1 MTSCRVLHYQLTKEE
16 TPGLGFL
23 CNDSAWH
30 ADNIQKWMVIAP
42 RLHSGIAQK
51 DGGKGK
57 SSKWQN
63 FEQCIWLFI
72 LSGKRDGGGIDM
84 HWLIGYC
91 WMARN
96 LNGTQ
101 SENWGGRGLRKRY
114 ENRPLQMDIQCED
127 IYIPCECI
135 PKGDFSKENF
145 NNQMDKMTIKYR
157 CQLAS
162 FPQTPL
168 LLPTV
173 SWAKQQ
179 RWKFYTSS
187 ARPFTH
193 QGQFGYSF
201 SWVRNIPTT
210 KTNTET
216 LIQLLWWG
224 CISLA

>member
-1 MTSCRVLHYQLTKEE
+1 
-16 TPGLGFL
+16 
-23 CNDSAWH
+23 
-30 ADNIQKWMVIAP
+30 MVIAP

-145 NNQMDKMTIKYR
+145 NNQVDKMTIKYR

-162 FPQTPL
+162 FLRHPCYCQQFHEQNSKDESFTQAQQGLSLTRANLATAFPEYVTYQQQKPWYSSSGGAVSPWHKVDIK
-168 LLPTV
+168 LLP
-173 SWAKQQ
+173 
-179 RWKFYTSS
+179 
-187 ARPFTH
+187 
-193 QGQFGYSF
+193 
-201 SWVRNIPTT
+201 
-210 KTNTET
+210 
-216 LIQLLWWG
+216 
-224 CISLA
+224 